1 KQLNFDIDVVIG
13 MRKMHADFIGGS
25 MIITLNTSKS
35 TTTSKDKS
43 GSYCAQRDA
52 KVLDFVTPEK
62 SKKVDE
68 DQAIAAI
75 LKRAQ
80 SLKW

>member
-1 KQLNFDIDVVIG
+1 
-13 MRKMHADFIGGS
+13 MRKMQADFIGGS
-25 MIITLNTSKS
+25 MIIRFNTSKS
-35 TTTSKDKS
+35 TTASKEKS
-43 GSYCAQRDA
+43 GSYCVQRDA

-62 SKKVDE
+62 SKKVDG

-75 LKRAQ
+75 LKRAE